1 MQFKRDVVM
10 KKISLLALV
19 VSLSISSVANAGFV
33 SLDWKVDGDEQA
45 TLHEET
51 GVEWLK
57 LSVTDGLSV
66 QAVKSELGV
75 GGLYEGWR
83 LPTLYEVV
91 EVYNYLW
98 DTELGER
105 ESYSRDVVSSRAG
118 GDAAFAIYDE
128 IFGTTHNASN
138 VNFQSIGLTQDP
150 DNSAVYRTG
159 FAVFHGNASTLRSVS
174 YLQTSASD
182 DVSGGVSSVAYGVFL
197 VADGGATKT
206 TQENMAL
213 TANNPN
219 STAYASSATSVPEPT
234 SMAILGLGLLGLG
247 AARMSKKSKV

>member
-33 SLDWKVDGDEQA
+33 SLDWKADGDSQA
-45 TLHEET
+45 SLHEET
-51 GVEWLK
+51 GIEWLK
-57 LSVTDGLSV
+57 LNNTGFMSISD
-66 QAVKSELGV
+66 VKAQLGV
-75 GGLYEGWR
+75 GGTFEGWR
-83 LPTLYEVV
+83 LPTVSEVAGV
-91 EVYNYLW
+91 NNYIW
-98 DTELGER
+98 GTTFGDTELVR
-105 ESYSRDVVSSRAG
+105 EDIVSRDAATLYAQYSDVFGVVYKAG
-118 GDAAFAIYDE
+118 NPATYMTKGLFVDPDD
-128 IFGTTHNASN
+128 GTTRYSGSSYYSSN
-138 VNFQSIGLTQDP
+138 GRFVK
-150 DNSAVYRTG
+150 DNYNDTFNSEVSKHAT
-159 FAVFHGNASTLRSVS
+159 FA
-174 YLQTSASD
+174 
-182 DVSGGVSSVAYGVFL
+182 VFL

-219 STAYASSATSVPEPT
+219 STAYVSSATSVPEPT